1 MYGFNSFDQLSQ
13 TEPPC
18 PTCHVS
24 DPLFECVESLWRNA
38 PLAPVI
44 RDAEPQKLSLLRS
57 RHRALRLVDLEPQ
70 LVGQEPAHRGHDPF
84 AGATAAN
91 IDVAVVGVPAKAVT
105 ASGQFF
111 VEELVP
117 STRLLRM
124 GETTPRTQKAISA
137 SIG

>member
-1 MYGFNSFDQLSQ
+1 MYGFSSLINCCRLNPRVRRVMSR
-13 TEPPC
+13 TC
-18 PTCHVS
+18 P
-24 DPLFECVESLWRNA
+24 LEFVEGLWRDA

-44 RDAEPQKLSLLRS
+44 RDAEPKKLSLLRS

-84 AGATAAN
+84 AGAPAAN

-111 VEELVP
+111 VEAVKHEI
-117 STRLLRM
+117 
-124 GETTPRTQKAISA
+124 A
-137 SIG
+137 